1 MDSGASAH
9 ITSDLNAFTG
19 YSPYSGNDQ
28 LYMGDGK
35 DLDILYTGSACLF
48 TSSTPLILNNVLRV
62 PHISKPLLSISK
74 LLTDN
79 HVYVEFHQNS
89 YLVKDK
95 KTHKML
101 LTGINHNDLYLVA
114 SQP

>member
-1 MDSGASAH
+1 
-9 ITSDLNAFTG
+9 
-19 YSPYSGNDQ
+19 
-28 LYMGDGK
+28 MGDGK
-35 DLDILYTGSACLF
+35 DLDILYTGTACLF
-48 TSSTPLILNNVLRV
+48 TSSTPLIHNNVLHV

-74 LLTDN
+74 LLVDN

-101 LTGINHNDLYLVA
+101 LTGTNYNGLYLIT